1 MITNT
6 EMQNILKQVNE
17 LFEGYGKRID
27 ALEEKI
33 KKTETKTKKSMSNK
47 K

>member
-17 LFEGYGKRID
+17 LFEAVGKRID
-27 ALEEKI
+27 ALEEAV
-33 KKTETKTKKSMSNK
+33 KKTETKTKKSMPNK

>member
-1 MITNT
+1 MIINT
-6 EMQNILKQVNE
+6 EMQNILKQVNGI
-17 LFEGYGKRID
+17 FEEYGKRID
-27 ALEEKI
+27 ALEEAV